1 MGLVMPTSSRRKA
14 GNVWSS
20 GPVGALRLKGRL
32 LDRDGTGGRIR
43 SVTTAPPVEGDGSG
57 GTVQGCTT
65 SISSSDD
72 DVVDTVGGRGRAP
85 VRAAPLHG
93 RAEREDHPARAAQ
106 TRNERLLLVGT
117 L

>member
-14 GNVWSS
+14 ENVWSS

-32 LDRDGTGGRIR
+32 LDRDGTGGKTR
-43 SVTTAPPVEGDGSG
+43 SVTTASPVDGDGSG
-57 GTVQGCTT
+57 GAVEGCTT
-65 SISSSDD
+65 STSSSGDA
-72 DVVDTVGGRGRAP
+72 VVVMIGGRGRAP

-93 RAEREDHPARAAQ
+93 HAEREDHPARAAQ
-106 TRNERLLLVGT
+106 TRIERLPLVGT